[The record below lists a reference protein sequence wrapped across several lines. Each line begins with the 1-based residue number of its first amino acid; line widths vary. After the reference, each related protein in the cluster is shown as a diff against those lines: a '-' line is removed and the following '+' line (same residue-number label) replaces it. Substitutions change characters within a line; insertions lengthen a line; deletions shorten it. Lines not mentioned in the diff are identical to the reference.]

1 VNVHGFGGHH
11 RHDGRHRER
20 QGSGPEIVSM
30 SETSGLG
37 ANAKEE
43 SFRDQY
49 IGGSGPFSL
58 TKNGGTIEA
67 LTSATVTS
75 RAFTAGVNAALAAAE
90 SMGGEG

>member
-1 VNVHGFGGHH
+1 
-11 RHDGRHRER
+11 
-20 QGSGPEIVSM
+20 M